1 MDAEAC
7 VLGWLIRMAGPDGNF
22 VPGWFEPKTLLI
34 ERDEVMIAEL
44 KAVATKLQY
53 ECVMGMQHREEQERG

>member
-1 MDAEAC
+1 
-7 VLGWLIRMAGPDGNF
+7 VQ
-22 VPGWFEPKTLLI
+22 VI

-53 ECVMGMQHREEQERG
+53 ESVMGMQHREEQERG

>member
-1 MDAEAC
+1 MDSPH
-7 VLGWLIRMAGPDGNF
+7 GFM
-22 VPGWFEPKTLLI
+22 PGWYEPKVQVI

-53 ECVMGMQHREEQERG
+53 ESVMGMQHREEQERG